1 MQTKNNSI
9 YEYISNFP
17 ENIQN
22 ILTEIRTIIQ
32 EIAPDATEKISYGI
46 PTFYLNDNLVHFA
59 AYKNHI
65 GFYPGASGIE
75 KFQKEISIY
84 KNSKGTIQ
92 FPLNE
97 DLPIDLIKKIVAFR
111 INENKKMTLSLET
124 PALLFSA
131 TSLILLAYTNRFL
144 TIAQIVRGLKKNY
157 DDNQNKSILLEIKN
171 LNLRL
176 TLIRYMQLFGV
187 MCLFLSVFAMLLLY
201 INQSTIGIY
210 IFGASLL
217 SLLISLG
224 ISFWE
229 ISISVNALRVHLKDL
244 SEDIE

>member
-1 MQTKNNSI
+1 
-9 YEYISNFP
+9 
-17 ENIQN
+17 
-22 ILTEIRTIIQ
+22 
-32 EIAPDATEKISYGI
+32 
-46 PTFYLNDNLVHFA
+46 
-59 AYKNHI
+59 
-65 GFYPGASGIE
+65 
-75 KFQKEISIY
+75 
-84 KNSKGTIQ
+84 
-92 FPLNE
+92 
-97 DLPIDLIKKIVAFR
+97 
-111 INENKKMTLSLET
+111 MTVSLET

-157 DDNQNKSILLEIKN
+157 DDNHNKNILLEIKN

-201 INQSTIGIY
+201 VGQQTIGIY
-210 IFGASLL
+210 LFGASLL
-217 SLLISLG
+217 SLLTSLG

-244 SEDIE
+244 SEDME

>member
-1 MQTKNNSI
+1 MVLSI
-9 YEYISNFP
+9 
-17 ENIQN
+17 
-22 ILTEIRTIIQ
+22 
-32 EIAPDATEKISYGI
+32 
-46 PTFYLNDNLVHFA
+46 
-59 AYKNHI
+59 
-65 GFYPGASGIE
+65 
-75 KFQKEISIY
+75 
-84 KNSKGTIQ
+84 
-92 FPLNE
+92 
-97 DLPIDLIKKIVAFR
+97 
-111 INENKKMTLSLET
+111 ET

-144 TIAQIVRGLKKNY
+144 TIAQIIRNLKKNY
-157 DDNQNKSILLEIKN
+157 EDNHNKSILLEIKN

-201 INQSTIGIY
+201 VNQEGFGIY
-210 IFGASLL
+210 LFGASML

-244 SEDIE
+244 SDDMK